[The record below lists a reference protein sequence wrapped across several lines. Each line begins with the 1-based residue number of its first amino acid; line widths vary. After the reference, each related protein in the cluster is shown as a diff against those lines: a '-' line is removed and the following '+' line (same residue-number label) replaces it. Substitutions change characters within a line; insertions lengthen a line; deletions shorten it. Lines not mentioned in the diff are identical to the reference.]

1 MKNRQQYAHRHV
13 LASLTLIVTLL
24 LVAPGVSPAATA
36 GEVPPVREMARVD
49 QPDAGTT
56 APTGLTSADWA
67 TMRGLIRQ
75 AQYQFT
81 WQVSDGTWA
90 YRAPN
95 RAHGL
100 SLSLAADGF
109 HAARYSA
116 EGEPLW
122 DVGLSLAAYGEQ
134 AFPAAI
140 AEGGLVGSRE
150 RVEYH
155 WSRDVVEW
163 YTNSADG
170 VEHGLMLDAP
180 PAGADGSTVELTFAL
195 RGSLTPELD
204 GSGQALRLKDASG
217 QTALLYDQLAVYD
230 ATGRSLPAHMRLTG
244 GQPCASLQLVID
256 AAGAVYPLTVD
267 PILHSEVKKLTASDT
282 ADEDRFGYSVAVS
295 GDTVIVGAYVED
307 GAVGGTDRGAA
318 YIFERNK
325 PTTDWWGEVRK
336 LQYSDPQDNAQFGY
350 SVAISGD
357 TAIVGAPYQDDV
369 GGTNCVTGEDC
380 GQAFLFSR
388 NRGAADNWGEV
399 RVVSA
404 LDAAPG
410 ERFGHSVAISGDT
423 AIVGAPYAD
432 GSSTD
437 SGAVY
442 IFERNNGGGDNW
454 GQQRMV
460 TIAGAANYDWFGYS
474 VAISGDTA
482 VVGALGED
490 GAGGV
495 DADRGA
501 AYVLRRN
508 LGGANYWNW
517 AERLTAYVAED
528 GDQFGYSV
536 AISGDTIVVGAKG
549 EDGAGGAG
557 ADRGAAY
564 LFERN
569 EDGADSWGQVKKL
582 TAADPENNDN
592 LGESVAISVDTV
604 VVGAPYND
612 GASSN
617 SGAAYVFER
626 NEGGAD
632 SWGQANKL
640 VASDAQTNDHF
651 GNSVAIS
658 GDTLVVGAPW
668 EDGLNPNSNRGAAY
682 VYVISGGGW
691 REIAIA
697 HASDADLDDQFGN
710 SVAISGDTAVVG
722 AYWEDGLGDDRGA
735 AYVLERNKNGAD
747 SWGQVRKLT
756 ASDAADNDY
765 FGGSVAISLDTLV
778 VGAWGED
785 GQTPPEFDHGAAY
798 VFERNYDMFNPGTPL
813 PDNWGQAAKLTAS
826 DPGSLDWFGH
836 SVSISHDTV
845 VVGAPWEEGDV
856 GADRGAAYIFAR
868 NKNGKDAW
876 GQVTKLLASGPGEP
890 GSYEYFG
897 YSVAISVDTVV
908 VGAYRDG
915 DGAEGSQRGAAYVF
929 ERNCCAI
936 GDADTWGLV
945 KKLTASDKQDED
957 RFGNSVAISGD
968 TVVVGAYWEDG
979 WMTDDRGA
987 AYVFERNYLGEDNWG
1002 EVEKLLASDM
1012 AAGDEFGNSVA
1023 ISVDTIVVGAHW
1035 EDGAGADRGAAYVYE
1050 RNEGGGDEWDQVAKL
1065 TASDGANADEF
1076 GMSVSISGDTVVAG
1090 AHLEDAR
1097 GVPERGAAYVY
1108 YLKPYEYRIY
1118 VPLVFYQ

>member
-24 LVAPGVSPAATA
+24 LVTPGVSPAATA

-49 QPDAGTT
+49 QPDAGIA
-56 APTGLTSADWA
+56 APAGLTSADWA
-67 TMRGLIRQ
+67 AMRDLIRE
-75 AQYQFT
+75 AEYQFT
-81 WQVSDGTWA
+81 WQVSDGQWA

-100 SLSLAADGF
+100 GLSLAADGF

-116 EGEPLW
+116 GGEALW
-122 DVGLSLAAYGEQ
+122 EFGLSLAAYGEE
-134 AFPAAI
+134 AFPGAI
-140 AEGGLVGSRE
+140 AEGGLTGSRE

-163 YTNSADG
+163 YTNNAAG
-170 VEHGLMLDAP
+170 VEHGLTLSAP

-195 RGSLTPELD
+195 GGSLKPELD
-204 GSGQALRLKDASG
+204 GRGQALRLKDASG
-217 QTALLYDQLAVYD
+217 ETALVYDQLAVYD
-230 ATGRSLPAHMRLTG
+230 GTGRSLPAHMRLTG
-244 GQPCASLQLVID
+244 GQPSANLQLVVD

-267 PILHSEVKKLTASDT
+267 PILHDEVKKLTASDT
-282 ADEDRFGYSVAVS
+282 EDDDKFGYSVAVS

-336 LQYSDPQDNAQFGY
+336 LQYSDPEDNAQFGY

-369 GGTNCVTGEDC
+369 GGTTCVTGEDC
-380 GQAFLFSR
+380 GQAYIFSR
-388 NRGAADNWGEV
+388 NRGGADIWGEV

-404 LDAAPG
+404 LNAGPG
-410 ERFGHSVAISGDT
+410 DRFGHAVAISGDT
-423 AIVGAPYAD
+423 AIVGAPYED
-432 GSSTD
+432 GASTD
-437 SGAVY
+437 SGAIY
-442 IFERNNGGGDNW
+442 IFQRNKDGGNNW
-454 GQQRMV
+454 GQQRYL
-460 TIAGAANYDWFGYS
+460 TIVGAASYDWFGYS

-482 VVGALGED
+482 VVGAWGED
-490 GAGGV
+490 DGG
-495 DADRGA
+495 DTRGA
-501 AYVLRRN
+501 AYVLYRN
-508 LGGANYWNW
+508 HAGPDYWNW
-517 AERLTAYVAED
+517 VERLTAYVAED
-528 GDQFGYSV
+528 GDQFGCSV
-536 AISGDTIVVGAKG
+536 AISGDTVVVGAKG
-549 EDGAGGAG
+549 EDGAGGIG
-557 ADRGAAY
+557 AERGAAY

-569 EDGADSWGQVKKL
+569 EDGADAWGQVKKL
-582 TAADPENNDN
+582 TASDAEDNDN
-592 LGESVAISVDTV
+592 FGESVAISVDTV
-604 VVGAPYND
+604 VVGAPYED
-612 GASSN
+612 DASSN
-617 SGAAYVFER
+617 GGAAYVFER

-632 SWGQANKL
+632 GWGQANKL
-640 VASDAQTNDHF
+640 AASDAQTNDHY

-658 GDTLVVGAPW
+658 GDTIVAGAPW
-668 EDGLNPNSNRGAAY
+668 EDGAVANSNRGAAY
-682 VYVISGGGW
+682 VYVISGGRW
-691 REIAIA
+691 HEVAIV
-697 HASDADLDDQFGN
+697 HASDADLNDHFGIA
-710 SVAISGDTAVVG
+710 VAVSGDTAVVG
-722 AYWEDGLGDDRGA
+722 AEWEDGPGDDRGA
-735 AYVLERNKNGAD
+735 AYVLERNKNGED

-765 FGGSVAISLDTLV
+765 FGGSVAISGDTVV

-785 GQTPPEFDHGAAY
+785 GQNPPDFDYGAAY
-798 VFERNYDMFNPGTPL
+798 VFERNYDYFDPDTPL
-813 PDNWGQAAKLTAS
+813 PDNWGQVAKLTAS
-826 DPGSLDWFGH
+826 DPGSLDWFGY

-845 VVGAPWEEGDV
+845 VVGAPWEEGGA
-856 GADRGAAYIFAR
+856 GADRGAAYIFER
-868 NKNGKDAW
+868 NKGGKDAW
-876 GQVTKLLASGPGEP
+876 GQVAKLLASDPA
-890 GSYEYFG
+890 SWEYFG

-936 GDADTWGLV
+936 GDADTWGEV
-945 KKLTASDKQDED
+945 KKLLASDKQDDD

-979 WMTDDRGA
+979 WMLPNRGA
-987 AYVFERNYLGEDNWG
+987 AYVFERNHLGVDYWG
-1002 EVEKLLASDM
+1002 EVATLYASDM
-1012 AAGDEFGNSVA
+1012 GEEDEFGISVA
-1023 ISVDTIVVGAHW
+1023 ISVDTIVVGAHL
-1035 EDGAGADRGAAYVYE
+1035 EDGAGTDRGAAYVYE

-1065 TASDGANADEF
+1065 TASDGGNADEF

-1097 GVPERGAAYVY
+1097 GVPERGAAYIY
-1108 YLKPYEYRIY
+1108 YLKPFEYRIY